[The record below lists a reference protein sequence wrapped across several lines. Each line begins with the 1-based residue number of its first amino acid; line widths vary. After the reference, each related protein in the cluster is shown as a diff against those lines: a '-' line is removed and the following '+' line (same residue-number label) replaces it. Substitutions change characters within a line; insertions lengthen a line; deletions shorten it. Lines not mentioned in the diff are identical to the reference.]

1 MYGLLQLGNKI
12 LSPFEIGEDEILAP
26 VAAQFVQDKLLLDG
40 VPALNLAG
48 FATTFIESYV
58 ENLMIKNLV
67 WHDAHIYF
75 SAVLR

>member
-26 VAAQFVQDKLLLDG
+26 VAAQFVQDEPLLEG
-40 VPALNLAG
+40 VPALNFAG

-58 ENLMIKNLV
+58 ENLMIKNPV
-67 WHDAHIYF
+67 RHDAHIYF